1 MDLSV
6 KSGQSVVNNLSF
18 LSFISA
24 GIRNAT
30 LLPSGRRTRGPQN
43 EGVDEGDSKGDDE
56 RGFDYPPHAPIA
68 LYIEA
73 CGYKCGGWA
82 VFAKNYN
89 FSCSHHPL
97 HIHRARHYQ
106 DRGSPLT
113 KRYFVIDKALL
124 CCPQSGTLSRAL
136 LEVASRDP

>member
-18 LSFISA
+18 ISA

-30 LLPSGRRTRGPQN
+30 LLPSGGRTRGPQN

-56 RGFDYPPHAPIA
+56 RGFEYPPHAPIA

-73 CGYKCGGWA
+73 CGYKCGGWGA
-82 VFAKNYN
+82 FSKNYN
-89 FSCSHHPL
+89 FSCSHQPSHT
-97 HIHRARHYQ
+97 Y
-106 DRGSPLT
+106 RGSPLT
-113 KRYFVIDKALL
+113 KRYFVIDEAVL
-124 CCPQSGTLSRAL
+124 CHRQSGNLSPAKRYFV
-136 LEVASRDP
+136 EGFF